1 VFLYGLGIHGG
12 HPSRFAGDAQGV
24 SSIEAPRKWT
34 LEEAWLEQ
42 NLFGNRFSALVG
54 RYDLNTEF
62 YHVHTADLF
71 LNASFGMGPEFSQS
85 GNGGPSVFPN
95 TSVGGRFEVKPIYW
109 WTASDHRGLQWDA

>member
-1 VFLYGLGIHGG
+1 
-12 HPSRFAGDAQGV
+12 V

-85 GNGGPSVFPN
+85 GQGGPSVFPN